1 VCPPDKGRYL
11 TGQSF
16 RFPLVGRGQTQCAG
30 LAKTA
35 QGVTESDHPG
45 VAIRDAPAP
54 SSSTIPADT
63 SESTTERVLH
73 IAAFTFVGAVLLLAA
88 TSLLGV
94 RTGTVSAQSEGYSIE
109 VLRTQV
115 SRPGLATP
123 FGVVISTIDG
133 TDLPATIT
141 LRLDT
146 SYLASFDFNGL
157 EPTPSASF
165 SNERWTWWS
174 FDVPS
179 DQSSLRIGLDA
190 RLEPSVQWARSGSAT
205 LEIDGS
211 SLVGVDFTTWVM
223 P

>member
-1 VCPPDKGRYL
+1 MV
-11 TGQSF
+11 
-16 RFPLVGRGQTQCAG
+16 V
-30 LAKTA
+30 
-35 QGVTESDHPG
+35 
-45 VAIRDAPAP
+45 
-54 SSSTIPADT
+54 
-63 SESTTERVLH
+63 
-73 IAAFTFVGAVLLLAA
+73 VLLLAA

-94 RTGTVSAQSEGYSIE
+94 RTGTVTAESEGYSIE
-109 VLRTQV
+109 VLRTQI

-133 TDLPATIT
+133 SDLPENIT

-146 SYLASFDFNGL
+146 SYLSIFDFNGL

-165 SNERWTWWS
+165 STDRWTWWS

-205 LEIDGS
+205 LEIDGT
-211 SLVGVDFTTWVM
+211 SLVAVDFTTWVI

>member
-1 VCPPDKGRYL
+1 MR
-11 TGQSF
+11 SH
-16 RFPLVGRGQTQCAG
+16 
-30 LAKTA
+30 
-35 QGVTESDHPG
+35 HPG
-45 VAIRDAPAP
+45 DAIREAPVP

-63 SESTTERVLH
+63 PESTAERVLH
-73 IAAFTFVGAVLLLAA
+73 FAAFTFVGAVLVLAA

-94 RTGTVSAQSEGYSIE
+94 RTGTVAAEGDGFSIE
-109 VLRTQV
+109 VLRTQI

-123 FGVVISTIDG
+123 FGVMISTIDG
-133 TDLPATIT
+133 SDLPETIT

-146 SYLASFDFNGL
+146 SYLSIFDFNGL

-165 SNERWTWWS
+165 STDRWTWWS

-179 DQSSLRIGLDA
+179 GQSSLRIALDA

-205 LEIDGS
+205 LEIDGTG
-211 SLVGVDFTTWVM
+211 LVAVDFTTWVM

>member
-1 VCPPDKGRYL
+1 MAG
-11 TGQSF
+11 
-16 RFPLVGRGQTQCAG
+16 G
-30 LAKTA
+30 LAERAK
-35 QGVTESDHPG
+35 GVIEGNHPG
-45 VAIRDAPAP
+45 VAIRDTSAS
-54 SSSTIPADT
+54 SSSTIPPDT
-63 SESTTERVLH
+63 PESTTELALH
-73 IAAFTFVGAVLLLAA
+73 VAAFAFVGAVLLLAA
-88 TSLLGV
+88 TSFLGV
-94 RTGTVSAQSEGYSIE
+94 RTGTVAAQGEGYSIE
-109 VLRTQV
+109 VLRTQI

-133 TDLPATIT
+133 SDLPETIT

-146 SYLASFDFNGL
+146 SYLSSFDFNGL

-165 SNERWTWWS
+165 STERWTWWS
-174 FDVPS
+174 FDVPP
-179 DQSSLRIGLDA
+179 DQSSLRVGLDA